1 LSWYASAQEGTY
13 ANAKPACPSYDRSYD
28 QPYSYQDVS
37 DEPSWFSNQSYEEVY
52 KQQDSTYQV
61 TTSYALTV

>member
-1 LSWYASAQEGTY
+1 LSWYASAEEGAY
-13 ANAKPACPSYDRSYD
+13 ANAKPAYPSYDLSYD

-52 KQQDSTYQV
+52 EEQDSTYQV
-61 TTSYALTV
+61 PTSHE